1 MCTVDNSHLKDEVPI
16 GNGTLCRVVGMK
28 LTEHAPS
35 HRWKNWDGRKVM
47 TVNAKHVEWVEF
59 EYYPNPKSSEIEKL
73 EKEIEEKDWELDIH
87 KQESPELLEILN
99 KELDKLQVHLKKI
112 KQSTRFKLKPSTTSP
127 TVSFSLH
134 DKVTQRSLA
143 KCRMT
148 QIPVILADAI
158 TGHKTQGM
166 TFHNVI
172 VPSWGN
178 QNNWAY
184 VVLSRC
190 RTLKGLF
197 LFKPISMEKSF
208 APSRDL
214 KEYLVRA
221 EALQDHILQ
230 TRRERMEAL

>member
-1 MCTVDNSHLKDEVPI
+1 MFDHHIAHISS
-16 GNGTLCRVVGMK
+16 CRASNM
-28 LTEHAPS
+28 A
-35 HRWKNWDGRKVM
+35 
-47 TVNAKHVEWVEF
+47 
-59 EYYPNPKSSEIEKL
+59 
-73 EKEIEEKDWELDIH
+73 
-87 KQESPELLEILN
+87 
-99 KELDKLQVHLKKI
+99 
-112 KQSTRFKLKPSTTSP
+112 
-127 TVSFSLH
+127 
-134 DKVTQRSLA
+134 TQRSLA

-172 VPSWGN
+172 VPSWGK

-214 KEYLVRA
+214 KEYLMRA
-221 EALQDHILQ
+221 EALQDRILQ
-230 TRRERMEAL
+230 TRRENMEALETCA